1 MNNIMRKIIVTTFV
15 TMDGVLQAPGA
26 PQEDTSNGF
35 KWGGWSALY
44 GDEQTGEAIM
54 GIMSAS
60 FDLLLGRRTY
70 EIFAAYWPYIA
81 NNPIADKF
89 NNIHKFVVSGKQRQ
103 LDWVN
108 STLISDDVVAGIREL
123 KKQDGPDL
131 LVFGSGQLIQTLL
144 ANHLIDKFYVWTY
157 PVTVGEGKRL
167 FDGGSRP
174 GNWKLVSSK
183 VSGTGVI
190 IAEYEPAGELVTGT
204 VGGETT
210 PSEAE
215 IARRERWAK
224 GEA

>member
-1 MNNIMRKIIVTTFV
+1 MRKIIITSFI
-15 TMDGVLQAPGA
+15 TMDGVLQAPGG
-26 PQEDTSNGF
+26 PQEDTTQGF
-35 KWGGWSALY
+35 KWGGWSANY
-44 GDEQTGEAIM
+44 GDEQTNEAV
-54 GIMSAS
+54 GKIMSAP
-60 FDLLLGRRTY
+60 FDMLLGRRTY
-70 EIFAAYWPYIA
+70 EIFAAYWPYQEGH
-81 NNPIADKF
+81 PISEKF
-89 NNIHKFVVSGKQRQ
+89 NDSQKFVVSGKQQQ

-108 STLISDDVVAGIREL
+108 STLISGDVVAGIREL

-131 LVFGSGQLIQTLL
+131 VVWGSGNLIQTLL
-144 ANHLIDKFYVWTY
+144 ANGLADKLYVWTY

-174 GNWKLVSSK
+174 GSWKLVDSK

-215 IARRERWAK
+215 LARRKKWAE
-224 GEA
+224 EA